1 MEVVVSIILIYLF
14 LVYFFV
20 YSVKNKPKIQATY
33 REFYN
38 KEVNKILNNLD
49 NSDKKLQELD
59 KTLNS
64 FKNIK
69 RYKNNDEKYIK
80 FGKYKGMSW
89 TNIPKDYL
97 IWLANNVDGNGK
109 YRAIKELERR
119 KYEI

>member
-38 KEVNKILNNLD
+38 KEVNEILNNLD

-64 FKNIK
+64 FKKI
-69 RYKNNDEKYIK
+69 
-80 FGKYKGMSW
+80 
-89 TNIPKDYL
+89 
-97 IWLANNVDGNGK
+97 
-109 YRAIKELERR
+109 
-119 KYEI
+119 